1 MTFKEKPLLVTFSV
15 VDFLSVS
22 RILIYLSV
30 LNLIIIYYYKKRKI
44 KILILVDDVS
54 PIFNSSV
61 VKGWPEK
68 HSNWFFML
76 CFLFIPAKECNLIR
90 RPKTT
95 TYLAASSCGN
105 NSDLSSLYIHNHTE
119 GNVPSLVDMGRIYR
133 YKFQPANRIHS
144 SEDEVALS
152 WA

>member
-1 MTFKEKPLLVTFSV
+1 MLGTFFV

-30 LNLIIIYYYKKRKI
+30 LHLIIIYYYKKRKI
-44 KILILVDDVS
+44 LILVDDVC

-95 TYLAASSCGN
+95 TYLVASSCGN